1 VRLRLKA
8 TLGIV
13 GLLVATI
20 LVLAL
25 GSAHLMRRELR
36 EEVDRHGREMA
47 AHLAQVAEYPLFI
60 GDTASLDEITRQSS
74 GETDVAYVRF
84 EDTEGRV
91 VSSWKAGDPEPP
103 AAPAPTSGGG
113 PPGAVEDEVKEFV
126 APVKLAPSSDI
137 LGLGAAPR
145 LEAGRFMGRVRVGV
159 SYSRAAAVAARA
171 NRALAGTVLP
181 VAVVGVLLTLLLAH
195 RVALPLQELS
205 RRLEEVCRG
214 QFGNEVQVRGSD
226 EVAELAMSFNN
237 MLRDLKSYRDEV
249 DRVHN
254 NLETLVSRR
263 THELEEANREL
274 AAASR
279 TKSEFLATVSHE
291 LRTPLN
297 AILGFL
303 SLVIDNHCADRL
315 EEKEL
320 LGDAHTGARHL
331 LSVINSILDL
341 AKIETGKMGVQVC
354 EVRVQDALEEARSLL
369 RAQADLKGLA
379 LAVES
384 VDSAMP
390 SALADPGKLK
400 QVLVNLVGN
409 AIKFTEEGRVKM
421 RAEVAEEKGHV
432 RFEVQD
438 TGIGVPPE
446 KRHLLFRKFQQ
457 LDGSHTRRH
466 GGTGLGLA
474 ISRALVEM
482 MGGKIWLV
490 SPGEGKGSTVFFT
503 LPIYR
508 DAEQA
513 ERATEAAGYSS
524 SEVRRGD
531 PDRADEE
538 PPLPEGDGP
547 LALVVEDDPA
557 CRLILR
563 EIFALCGYRVI
574 EATTADEALE
584 RARQARPRLV
594 SVDLGLPAGKGAAL
608 VDGCDLM
615 RALERDPDTR
625 GARLVLISG
634 QDPQVV
640 RERLQRE
647 ELEAARVFSKP
658 VDTREVLAWVESEA
672 GDKRRPDA

>member
-1 VRLRLKA
+1 MRLRLKA

-25 GSAHLMRRELR
+25 GSARLMRRELR
-36 EEVDRHGREMA
+36 EEVDRRGRDMA
-47 AHLAQVAEYPLFI
+47 AHLAQLAEYPLFV
-60 GDTASLDEITRQSS
+60 GDALSLREIVHDASD
-74 GETDVAYVRF
+74 ETDLAYIRF
-84 EDTEGRV
+84 EDAEGKV
-91 VSSWKAGDPEPP
+91 VSSWKVGDAEPEHQGPQPAGP
-103 AAPAPTSGGG
+103 AG
-113 PPGAVEDEVKEFV
+113 VVKDEVKEFV
-126 APVKLAPSSDI
+126 VPVKLARGSSL
-137 LGLGAAPR
+137 LGLSTTPGVQPGR
-145 LEAGRFMGRVRVGV
+145 LLGRVRVGV

-171 NRALAGTVLP
+171 NQALAGTALP
-181 VAVVGVLLTLLLAH
+181 VAVVGVLLTLFLAH

-205 RRLEEVCRG
+205 RGLEEVCRG
-214 QFGNEVQVRGSD
+214 QFGHEVQVRGSD
-226 EVAELAMSFNN
+226 EVAELAISFNN

-254 NLETLVSRR
+254 NLETLVSKR
-263 THELEEANREL
+263 THEIEEANREL

-279 TKSEFLATVSHE
+279 TKSEFLANVSHE

-320 LGDAHTGARHL
+320 LGDAQTGARHL
-331 LSVINSILDL
+331 LAVINSILDL

-354 EVRVQDALEEARSLL
+354 EVRVQDAIEEARSLL
-369 RAQADLKGLA
+369 RAQANLKGLE
-379 LAVES
+379 LAVEPL
-384 VDSAMP
+384 DPAMP
-390 SALADPGKLK
+390 STLADPGKLK

-409 AIKFTEEGRVKM
+409 AIKFTEKGRVTV

-446 KRHLLFRKFQQ
+446 KHHLLFHKFQQ

-490 SPGEGKGSTVFFT
+490 SPGEGKGSTVSFT

-508 DAEQA
+508 DAEQVA
-513 ERATEAAGYSS
+513 RATQVAGYSS

-531 PDRADEE
+531 PDHAEAE
-538 PPLPEGDGP
+538 PPLPAGDGP

-574 EATTADEALE
+574 EATTADEALV

-647 ELEAARVFSKP
+647 DLEAARVFSKP

-672 GDKRRPDA
+672 GDRRRSDA